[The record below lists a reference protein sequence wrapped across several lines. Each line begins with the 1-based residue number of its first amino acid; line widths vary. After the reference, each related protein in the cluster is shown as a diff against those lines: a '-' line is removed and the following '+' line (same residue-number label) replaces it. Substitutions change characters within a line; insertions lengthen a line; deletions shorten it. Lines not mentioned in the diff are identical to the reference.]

1 MSGTRSQQVSSN
13 ATALKEKASTRGSGK
28 LKSLGY
34 AVAGVFGIRKRSERA
49 RIRRE
54 VPIASPDSCDP
65 IDRLEV
71 LTQSPFS
78 DSTRSTIDS
87 GYETGDINGE
97 C

>member
-1 MSGTRSQQVSSN
+1 MSGTRSPQVSSN

-34 AVAGVFGIRKRSERA
+34 AVAGVFGIWKRFEWA

-54 VPIASPDSCDP
+54 VP
-65 IDRLEV
+65 
-71 LTQSPFS
+71 TQSI
-78 DSTRSTIDS
+78 STSSAADS
-87 GYETGDINGE
+87 GYETGDKNGE